1 MKIAII
7 AGTSINHSTVFK
19 DWELVQDTI
28 YTNGD
33 KIIPNYLRKED
44 KIVINRHGPLNSPPH
59 KIDYHKNIRTIYN
72 LGYRD
77 VISLNSVGSLRGN
90 IPPGSIVSC
99 SDYVCLQQTPKTFFN
114 GTMGGGKSG
123 ISNNLIPIIMNK
135 LSESI
140 EAIHATYVQMA
151 GPRFETK
158 AEVQIIKRWGDVVGM
173 TAAHEADLCGEL
185 GINYNSL
192 CIVDNYANG
201 LINDNEVNFSNF
213 KDLVKQNQEKVD
225 RLLTDILEIFK

>member
-7 AGTSINHSTVFK
+7 AGTSINNSTVFNNWKEKSYNIYGPIYREK
-19 DWELVQDTI
+19 DNFLV
-28 YTNGD
+28 
-33 KIIPNYLRKED
+33 L
-44 KIVINRHGPLNSPPH
+44 NRHGNMNVPPH
-59 KIDYHKNIRTIYN
+59 SIDYHDNIRTIYN

-90 IPPGSIVSC
+90 LPPSSIVSC
-99 SDYVCLQQTPKTFFN
+99 FDYVCLQQSPKTFGIKN
-114 GTMGGGKSG
+114 GKSG
-123 ISNNLIPIIMNK
+123 ISNNLIPRII
-135 LSESI
+135 ESFPNII
-140 EAIHATYVQMA
+140 ENQVYVQMA

-158 AEVQIIKRWGDVVGM
+158 AEVRIIKPWGDVVGM

-201 LINDNEVNFSNF
+201 LVDDNEVHFGNF

>member
-7 AGTSINHSTVFK
+7 AGTSINNSTVFNNWKEKSFNIYGPIYREK
-19 DWELVQDTI
+19 DNFLV
-28 YTNGD
+28 
-33 KIIPNYLRKED
+33 L
-44 KIVINRHGPLNSPPH
+44 NRHGNMNVPPH
-59 KIDYHKNIRTIYN
+59 SIDYHDNIRTIYN

-77 VISLNSVGSLRGN
+77 VISLNSVGSLREN

-99 SDYVCLQQTPKTFFN
+99 SDYVCLQQSPKTFFN

-158 AEVQIIKRWGDVVGM
+158 AEVQIIKHWGDVVGM

-201 LINDNEVNFSNF
+201 LVDDKEVHFGNF

-225 RLLTDILEIFK
+225 RLLTGILEIFK